1 MLQTIFTINNYRAL
15 LTPRK
20 CFAMSEFSTL
30 NDYIC
35 PQASSS
41 DTCLWRARWRCPRQH
56 LQEGY
61 TYLQLLWPPR
71 KSCPAWMCAL
81 HSPGHAIYGL
91 PQHWG
96 AVGRRLGHEG
106 RGLRQQLSAL
116 LPCLLADFLSSHWRT
131 KQKSLAHGLCP
142 CLLPSS
148 TLPQGA
154 PSLRERSH
162 MCHSLESP
170 GARTDVQELTWAG
183 GDYWCPLQGIKQQD
197 LISADFR
204 RHSLWAQPKSRHVWG
219 PQQQPFMAPDLQS
232 LGMRVAPGTAWGDG
246 EDATGA

>member
-1 MLQTIFTINNYRAL
+1 MQSCESRSSSTFTLALGLWKISWDYSLFMLQTIFTVNTYRAL

-35 PQASSS
+35 PRASPS
-41 DTCLWRARWRCPRQH
+41 DTCLWRARGRCPRQH

-61 TYLQLLWPPR
+61 AYFQLLWPPR

-91 PQHWG
+91 PQHRG

-142 CLLPSS
+142 CLQDAPLPPHSPRVHLPSGGGL
-148 TLPQGA
+148 TCATPWRAQVQGQ
-154 PSLRERSH
+154 
-162 MCHSLESP
+162 MC
-170 GARTDVQELTWAG
+170 RN
-183 GDYWCPLQGIKQQD
+183 
-197 LISADFR
+197 
-204 RHSLWAQPKSRHVWG
+204 
-219 PQQQPFMAPDLQS
+219 
-232 LGMRVAPGTAWGDG
+232 
-246 EDATGA
+246 